1 MTVGEL
7 IEELKKC
14 PQDMPVTVDMNIM
27 WPPEADYNKL
37 EVSQRTWVDSNYPWN
52 RPDFEYINIE

>member
-7 IEELKKC
+7 IEELKKY
-14 PQDMPVTVDMNIM
+14 PQDMPVAVDGNIY
-27 WPPEADYNKL
+27 WPLDYEGNKV
-37 EVSQRTWVDSNYPWN
+37 EVSQRTWVDNNYPWN

>member
-14 PQDMPVTVDMNIM
+14 PQDMPVAVYRNIM

-52 RPDFEYINIE
+52 RPDFEYVNIE